1 MVMLSTAARS
11 FLILRILQEWRGSS
25 RKVGET
31 PGNEEESLSFGGGTA
46 FGAIGTTIGSL
57 TTAIAVVIAVKQY
70 LQPLEKHIVV
80 TMTSALSW
88 DEMGRPLDFYCISV
102 KNRGIREITVNSLNI
117 KGRKKILW
125 LNKAQYASNAYV
137 ELPIR
142 IGLEE
147 IRDFLFE
154 RNTFT
159 AELKHFVEMGTL
171 KANKR
176 LTVMVKD
183 SLGDEYTHKARIK
196 IKDIIKN
203 V

>member
-1 MVMLSTAARS
+1 MDWNL
-11 FLILRILQEWRGSS
+11 FW
-25 RKVGET
+25 
-31 PGNEEESLSFGGGTA
+31 TA

-117 KGRKKILW
+117 KGGKKVLW
-125 LNKAQYASNAYV
+125 LNKAQYVSNAYV

-142 IGLEE
+142 IGPEE
-147 IRDFLFE
+147 SRDFLFE
-154 RNTFT
+154 RNTFA

-183 SLGDEYTHKARIK
+183 SLGDVYIHKARIK

>member
-1 MVMLSTAARS
+1 MQFHLLIENNLDPVLAVYIDRVNELNAATISRESRCSLST
-11 FLILRILQEWRGSS
+11 
-25 RKVGET
+25 
-31 PGNEEESLSFGGGTA
+31 LSYF
-46 FGAIGTTIGSL
+46 F
-57 TTAIAVVIAVKQY
+57 
-70 LQPLEKHIVV
+70 
-80 TMTSALSW
+80 
-88 DEMGRPLDFYCISV
+88 D
-102 KNRGIREITVNSLNI
+102 I

-125 LNKAQYASNAYV
+125 LNKVQYASNAYV

-142 IGLEE
+142 IGPEE
-147 IRDFLFE
+147 SRDFLFE
-154 RNTFT
+154 RNMFA
-159 AELKHFVEMGTL
+159 AELKHFVEIGTL